1 MRAGPESPVD
11 RLLVPGESEAVIL
24 GPFLAHKNI
33 HTGNDSE
40 RAVTASFLNALV
52 FSDMLR
58 ARDIVVVTASLG
70 GLEALTKLVADLPG
84 DLPASVFIVLHIGA
98 YDSALPKLLE
108 AATRLPVR
116 YARDGDDIQKAFVY
130 LAPPDRH
137 LILHEGKTR
146 LANGPK
152 ENFTRPA
159 ADPLFRSAAVSYG
172 RRVVGVVLTG
182 KLDDG
187 AAGLEAIDACGG
199 YTIVQ
204 DPSDCVASD
213 MPSNALEAVRADV
226 VAPIAEI
233 GAAILNALR
242 GSVMAKRINVTARQR
257 AEIETRVALTGRSS
271 PEDLESLGQRSS
283 LTCPDC
289 GGVIWRVGEDLP
301 LRYRCHTGHAF
312 SAKSLDQEQTG
323 ATEKALWIAVR
334 RLEER
339 LLLAR
344 EELAAAVAANPH
356 DVPCF
361 SARVQRFQSSL
372 ETVRDMALNPD
383 HIQ

>member
-1 MRAGPESPVD
+1 
-11 RLLVPGESEAVIL
+11 
-24 GPFLAHKNI
+24 
-33 HTGNDSE
+33 
-40 RAVTASFLNALV
+40 
-52 FSDMLR
+52 
-58 ARDIVVVTASLG
+58 
-70 GLEALTKLVADLPG
+70 
-84 DLPASVFIVLHIGA
+84 
-98 YDSALPKLLE
+98 
-108 AATRLPVR
+108 
-116 YARDGDDIQKAFVY
+116 
-130 LAPPDRH
+130 
-137 LILHEGKTR
+137 
-146 LANGPK
+146 
-152 ENFTRPA
+152 
-159 ADPLFRSAAVSYG
+159 
-172 RRVVGVVLTG
+172 
-182 KLDDG
+182 
-187 AAGLEAIDACGG
+187 
-199 YTIVQ
+199 
-204 DPSDCVASD
+204 
-213 MPSNALEAVRADV
+213 V

-233 GAAILNALR
+233 GAAILNALH

-312 SAKSLDQEQTG
+312 SAKSLDQEQMG